1 MLSCNFRVKQFLQPK
16 QRRFRTNIVFVQVS
30 FLLPVVLNWTSLARQ
45 FFFCLHQWLY
55 EKRIPQQLCLQTR
68 KPRNS
73 FKCFIN
79 SSPRLTLNF
88 FYIFSLSFTALFWDL
103 LNQRQGLLSKAV
115 SSMWMHSGIIILRT
129 QQSKRTHAFMD
140 RHNSWILTWWCH
152 GTFYGMLQKFD
163 LSRSIIRPSTCL
175 LVCLDLTLRLYN
187 SPFADSRSKSQE
199 NQIRHSKSNQV

>member
-1 MLSCNFRVKQFLQPK
+1 MNLFGKTV
-16 QRRFRTNIVFVQVS
+16 
-30 FLLPVVLNWTSLARQ
+30 
-45 FFFCLHQWLY
+45 FFCLHQCLY
-55 EKRIPQQLCLQTR
+55 EKRIPQQLCLQT
-68 KPRNS
+68 RNS

-115 SSMWMHSGIIILRT
+115 SSMWMHSGIVILRT

-187 SPFADSRSKSQE
+187 SPFADSRTLTKSDTQ
-199 NQIRHSKSNQV
+199 NQTKSSFKLSSRHICFAMGHE